1 MTLSRLMAATAAAIA
16 LASASHAADISFTL
30 DRPGNVSAA
39 IYDAQGRMVHELV
52 RAETMQTLAKS
63 L

>member
-1 MTLSRLMAATAAAIA
+1 MRSLLTLLLLLTTGIT
-16 LASASHAADISFTL
+16 HAAEIAFTL
-30 DRPGNVSAA
+30 DKPGNVSAA
-39 IYDAQGRMVHELV
+39 IYDAQSRMVRELV